1 MDTLKRYGSLRLSKR
16 KNKKEQVKQYADND
30 HPNAEPGET
39 LLPEPKFYA
48 TLGRKQKSAK
58 AFFTISFKDV
68 VVSTLHGYQP
78 THLKAIFERHS
89 NTLKGQR
96 QSHSSDQVLWEPS
109 LRCTSTG
116 SGVWH
121 PPFIIHTAVSV
132 PKLSKS
138 TIGDKDSLVLRQKD
152 AYVSIENFD
161 IKGKRKLL
169 AKTRLNLSDYF
180 ESAAE
185 KDVSFRLKLHPESSK
200 IESVSIDLTLRK
212 SVKDPRTGPLDVD
225 VPLFSDDQGSL
236 RSPSQKS
243 LDFFPYGS
251 RKNDVSKDNS
261 VVGVDTKT
269 TEIPLPTTPSEN
281 SADLPHH
288 DLPHAVTET
297 NKPAIVPNVVTP
309 PPLPPRSGASGGQ
322 KSMST
327 DSPPPS
333 SHILKPDITSTPL
346 GDTNT
351 RGKTAAI
358 SGSETTASATNR
370 PSSPVVF
377 VCPVAPLAKPEE
389 FKTLNRVI
397 TPPEKEID
405 WSDDDAV
412 AVSSSLDPQSM
423 GINVCAR
430 PSPKVGKPTE
440 HSKLSNDK
448 DLIKWAEA
456 KLVNVKPHVKVTNL
470 TSSWRNGLG
479 FCLILQKSYP
489 YLIPLQDLSMEH
501 AKDNNEIAF
510 DVADML
516 DIETDVVRQM
526 ALQKEKTDKTAIAE
540 FLSQLRLLPTDNLD
554 PPASETVIEF
564 QKKWF
569 RRRKYF
575 KKEVGQLCKKEDED
589 EAQTKV
595 AAVAAEAAAATAA
608 AVVAAEA
615 VVAIQK
621 EAVEVNDRV
630 LSARPTEEEDV
641 DAPKEDKKFT
651 ESSNLPSDE
660 PLQSNVTEGQEP
672 CSSNRARARRLIKLE
687 HQKSSSYEDDSVGSD
702 LVISS
707 ASINGGG
714 RLCESGTIL
723 EELTTLAGEE
733 EEISGELEKLELAL
747 RNQDVEM
754 TDELEF
760 EAL

>member
-16 KNKKEQVKQYADND
+16 KNKKEQVKQNADND

-39 LLPEPKFYA
+39 LLSEPKFYA
-48 TLGRKQKSAK
+48 TLGRKQKNAK
-58 AFFTISFKDV
+58 AFFTISFKEV
-68 VVSTLHGYQP
+68 KVSTLNGYQP

-109 LRCTSTG
+109 LRCTSSG
-116 SGVWH
+116 NGVWH
-121 PPFIIHTAVSV
+121 PPFIIHTAVTV

-138 TIGDKDSLVLRQKD
+138 TIDKDSLVLRQKD
-152 AYVSIENFD
+152 AYVSIENLD
-161 IKGKRKLL
+161 LKGKRKLL
-169 AKTRLNLSDYF
+169 AKARLNLSDYF

-225 VPLFSDDQGSL
+225 VPNFSDDQDSL

-243 LDFFPYGS
+243 LIDFPYGS
-251 RKNDVSKDNS
+251 SKTNVSKDSS

-269 TEIPLPTTPSEN
+269 TEIPLPTTPSKN
-281 SADLPHH
+281 STDLLPNH
-288 DLPHAVTET
+288 DLPPAVTET
-297 NKPAIVPNVVTP
+297 NNKPAIVPNVVTP

-346 GDTNT
+346 GVTNT
-351 RGKTAAI
+351 RAKTSAI
-358 SGSETTASATNR
+358 SGSETAAPATNR

-377 VCPVAPLAKPEE
+377 VAPLAKPEE

-412 AVSSSLDPQSM
+412 AVSSSGM
-423 GINVCAR
+423 GINVCG

-489 YLIPLQDLSMEH
+489 HLIPLQDLSMEH

-516 DIETDVVRQM
+516 DIDTDVVREM

-589 EAQTKV
+589 EAQTKA
-595 AAVAAEAAAATAA
+595 AAVAAEAAAAA

-615 VVAIQK
+615 VVAKQK
-621 EAVEVNDRV
+621 EAVEDNDRV
-630 LSARPTEEEDV
+630 SSARPTEEEEDV
-641 DAPKEDKKFT
+641 DAPKEDNNFT
-651 ESSNLPSDE
+651 EPSNLPSDE
-660 PLQSNVTEGQEP
+660 PIQANVTEVQEP
-672 CSSNRARARRLIKLE
+672 CSSKREEVRRLIKLE

-702 LVISS
+702 PVSS
-707 ASINGGG
+707 NASTNGGG

>member
-1 MDTLKRYGSLRLSKR
+1 MDTLKRYGSLRMSKKR
-16 KNKKEQVKQYADND
+16 NKKDQVKQYADND

-58 AFFTISFKDV
+58 VFFTISFKDV
-68 VVSTLHGYQP
+68 EVSTLHGYQP

-109 LRCTSTG
+109 LKCTSKG
-116 SGVWH
+116 LGVWH
-121 PPFIIHTAVSV
+121 PPFIIHTAVTV

-138 TIGDKDSLVLRQKD
+138 SVGDKDSLVLRQKD
-152 AYVSIENFD
+152 AYVSVENLD
-161 IKGKRKLL
+161 MKGKRKLL

-200 IESVSIDLTLRK
+200 IEAVSIDLTLRK

-236 RSPSQKS
+236 TSPSQS
-243 LDFFPYGS
+243 LDHFPYGS
-251 RKNDVSKDNS
+251 KVSKDNS

-281 SADLPHH
+281 STDLPHH
-288 DLPHAVTET
+288 DLPPAVTET

-346 GDTNT
+346 GVTNT
-351 RGKTAAI
+351 RQKTAAI
-358 SGSETTASATNR
+358 SGSETAASATNR

-397 TPPEKEID
+397 TPPEKDID
-405 WSDDDAV
+405 LSDDDAV
-412 AVSSSLDPQSM
+412 AVSSSL
-423 GINVCAR
+423 GINVCPR
-430 PSPKVGKPTE
+430 PSPRVGKPTE

-479 FCLILQKSYP
+479 FCLIIQKSYP
-489 YLIPLQDLSMEH
+489 HLIPLQDLSMEH

-540 FLSQLRLLPTDNLD
+540 FLSQLRLLPTDANLD

-589 EAQTKV
+589 EAQTKA
-595 AAVAAEAAAATAA
+595 AAVAAEAAAATA

-630 LSARPTEEEDV
+630 SSDRPSEEEEDV
-641 DAPKEDKKFT
+641 DAPKEGKKFT
-651 ESSNLPSDE
+651 EPSNPPNDE
-660 PLQSNVTEGQEP
+660 PIKSNVTEIQEP
-672 CSSNRARARRLIKLE
+672 CSSNRERARRLIKLE
-687 HQKSSSYEDDSVGSD
+687 HQKSSSYEDDSVSSD
-702 LVISS
+702 LVSS
-707 ASINGGG
+707 CVSTNGGG

>member
-16 KNKKEQVKQYADND
+16 KNKRDLVKQSADND

-121 PPFIIHTAVSV
+121 PPFIIHTAVTV

-152 AYVSIENFD
+152 AYVSIENLD
-161 IKGKRKLL
+161 MKGKRKLL

-180 ESAAE
+180 ASAAE

-225 VPLFSDDQGSL
+225 LPLFSDEST
-236 RSPSQKS
+236 SQKS
-243 LDFFPYGS
+243 LDLFPY

-261 VVGVDTKT
+261 IVGVDTKT

-281 SADLPHH
+281 STDLPHH
-288 DLPHAVTET
+288 DLPPAVTET

-309 PPLPPRSGASGGQ
+309 PPLPARSRASGGQ

-346 GDTNT
+346 GVTNT
-351 RGKTAAI
+351 RAKTAAAI
-358 SGSETTASATNR
+358 SGSETAASATNR

-405 WSDDDAV
+405 WSDDNAV
-412 AVSSSLDPQSM
+412 AVSSSLDPQL
-423 GINVCAR
+423 GLNVCAR

-489 YLIPLQDLSMEH
+489 HLIPLQDLSMEH

-540 FLSQLRLLPTDNLD
+540 FLSQLRLLPTDANLD

-589 EAQTKV
+589 EAQTKA
-595 AAVAAEAAAATAA
+595 AAVAAEAAASAA
-608 AVVAAEA
+608 AAALVAAEA

-630 LSARPTEEEDV
+630 SSARPTEEEEDV

-651 ESSNLPSDE
+651 EPSNVPNDE
-660 PLQSNVTEGQEP
+660 PIQSNVTEVQEP
-672 CSSNRARARRLIKLE
+672 CSSNRGERARRLIKLE

-702 LVISS
+702 LVSFS
-707 ASINGGG
+707 ASTNGGG

-747 RNQDVEM
+747 RNQDVEK